1 MKRTLI
7 FLLGLIVGALLC
19 MGFVAQ
25 PKQETQTSEEFRQEI
40 IALSIQEAEEI
51 KKELEPI
58 SEPIEEVN
66 ETPEPTDVI
75 EDVPIEQEYFLNE
88 LEVLAHCVEAEAGN
102 QDILGKRL
110 VVDVVLNRVD
120 SNQFPDDII
129 SVITQEGQFSVVE
142 SGAIDLVEPSESTWE
157 AIWLEL
163 ERRTDNTVLFFSAGG
178 WHSWCVPDYQHGA
191 HYFGH

>member
-1 MKRTLI
+1 MKKALI
-7 FLLGLIVGALLC
+7 FILGVIIGALIC
-19 MGFVAQ
+19 MGFTLK
-25 PKQETQTSEEFRQEI
+25 PKQEPQTDEEFRQEI
-40 IALSIQEAEEI
+40 IALSIRESEEIKREFEPKVEIEPVEVAEEI
-51 KKELEPI
+51 
-58 SEPIEEVN
+58 
-66 ETPEPTDVI
+66 PE
-75 EDVPIEQEYFLNE
+75 PIEQEYFLNE

-120 SNQFPDDII
+120 SDEFPNDII
-129 SVITQEGQFSVVE
+129 SVITQEGQFSVVDN
-142 SGAIDLVEPSESTWE
+142 GMIDIVEPSESTWE